1 MLCYFWV
8 SYKESRPTSLT
19 SQARVSLQTERP
31 SSSIGTLEGFFFFW
45 FSLLFLWVFSST
57 SASFFWVSFLC
68 SVLICIW
75 NYPPVF
81 VIGNVH
87 HLNSEIYG
95 QIRVSVCGVVSRE
108 YGNPGVWYMV
118 GTACKYWESGILW
131 NMELECRLEKD
142 EILVSG
148 SVHLNWSYVI
158 FAQMFK
164 EWEAR
169 YAERRL
175 R

>member
-1 MLCYFWV
+1 MKTHLKENNNDENPFIYLIYILFLKKNYILNQLCFWV
-8 SYKESRPTSLT
+8 KAYYSNFA
-19 SQARVSLQTERP
+19 SQGLVSLQTERP

-108 YGNPGVWYMV
+108 YGNPGV
-118 GTACKYWESGILW
+118 
-131 NMELECRLEKD
+131 
-142 EILVSG
+142 
-148 SVHLNWSYVI
+148 
-158 FAQMFK
+158 
-164 EWEAR
+164 
-169 YAERRL
+169 
-175 R
+175 